1 MRQNTAY
8 GLLTRGSRIRVP
20 PGPSSIGG
28 AMCELTVY
36 AVKGADR
43 NKVMEGVVRLFLHDD
58 KVLAEGILGDSIEI
72 VGQLTGVDMIAQ
84 KANITVK

>member
-1 MRQNTAY
+1 
-8 GLLTRGSRIRVP
+8 
-20 PGPSSIGG
+20 
-28 AMCELTVY
+28 MCKLTVY

-72 VGQLTGVDMIAQ
+72 VGKLTGVDMIAQ
-84 KANITVK
+84 EANITVK

>member
-1 MRQNTAY
+1 
-8 GLLTRGSRIRVP
+8 
-20 PGPSSIGG
+20 
-28 AMCELTVY
+28 MCELTVY

-72 VGQLTGVDMIAQ
+72 IGKLAGVDMIAQ
-84 KANITVK
+84 EVNITVK